1 MVRPAVAFMKVGRSS
16 AGFVGLGM
24 SNNLG
29 RDIATGTA
37 PVLNNNCLLQSL
49 TQALAD
55 QPRKGVGYTAGR
67 EGNNKSD
74 LSARVLLRASLLAR
88 ALKNEQ
94 RKRHN
99 CGGSA

>member
-1 MVRPAVAFMKVGRSS
+1 
-16 AGFVGLGM
+16 M
-24 SNNLG
+24 SDDL
-29 RDIATGTA
+29 RCDIATGTA

-55 QPRKGVGYTAGR
+55 QPGKCVGYTAGR

-74 LSARVLLRASLLAR
+74 LSARILLRTSLMPQ

-94 RKRHN
+94 SKRHN
-99 CGGSA
+99 CGGPAQPN